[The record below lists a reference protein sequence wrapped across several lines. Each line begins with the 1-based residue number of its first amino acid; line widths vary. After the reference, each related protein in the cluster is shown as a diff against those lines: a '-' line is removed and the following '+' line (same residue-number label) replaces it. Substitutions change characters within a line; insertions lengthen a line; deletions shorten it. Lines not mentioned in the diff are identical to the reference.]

1 MKRTI
6 ILAIV
11 ISLLLVILPVSL
23 ALAQSDS
30 DAVTVT
36 ATPGAISISTSG
48 SVDFGSVALSTTPDT
63 SLSPM
68 TIANASSLVV
78 DISIGCNGWT
88 GGATP
93 WTYGAAGVNTAL
105 LNASASDGGTLG
117 STGETDFDIE
127 VPNGSSILLIDDL
140 PTVTTSVTWNLQ
152 LEAPT
157 SFSGVDEQTTTVTL
171 TTVVGG

>member
-6 ILAIV
+6 IVAIV

-30 DAVTVT
+30 DVVTVT
-36 ATPGAISISTSG
+36 ATPGTVSISTSG
-48 SVDFGSVALSTTPDT
+48 TYDFGSVGLSSTPDT
-63 SLSPM
+63 SGSPL
-68 TIANASSLVV
+68 TITNSSSLVV
-78 DISIGCNGWT
+78 DISIGCNGWS

-93 WTYGAAGVNTAL
+93 WTYGAAGADTAL
-105 LNASASDGGTLG
+105 LNASASDGGSGG
-117 STGETDFDIE
+117 STGVTDFDKE
-127 VPNGSSILLIDDL
+127 VPSTGSILLINDL
-140 PTVTTSVTWNLQ
+140 AVGTSPTWNLQ

-157 SFSGVDEQTTTVTL
+157 SFSIFDEQTTTVTL